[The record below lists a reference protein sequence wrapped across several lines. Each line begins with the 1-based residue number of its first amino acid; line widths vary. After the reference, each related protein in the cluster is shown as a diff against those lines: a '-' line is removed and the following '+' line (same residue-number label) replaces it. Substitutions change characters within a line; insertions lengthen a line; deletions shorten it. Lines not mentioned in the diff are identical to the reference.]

1 MDDHQI
7 NILDNSLN
15 DQNDD
20 KNNNSAYS
28 FTLLTLVITIG
39 TEIIALDLP

>member
-1 MDDHQI
+1 MDDPQI
-7 NILDNSLN
+7 NILDNRLN

-20 KNNNSAYS
+20 KNDHSTYN
-28 FTLLTLVITIG
+28 FTLVTTIG